1 MLGIYQ
7 QIRAIFLSNKYFSMK
22 DFKNYV
28 LSTLKSKEN
37 KGILLEEIWIFFFNL
52 LNLSLNS
59 DVSAG
64 YEDSNPKIKVNNRY
78 IWKYIFIKLAYNF
91 FFLFYLLDKTALVTS
106 QIERGKKLSKVWDF
120 GDDSSAP

>member
-1 MLGIYQ
+1 
-7 QIRAIFLSNKYFSMK
+7 MK